1 MTELCPLETE
11 VHRKTI
17 AIDAAAGSV
26 PLRVL
31 LLGGTAEASEIARR
45 LADDDGLR
53 VLSSLA
59 GRVNQPRMPVGPV
72 RVGGFGGVDGLIAF
86 LNGEGIDAVIDA
98 THPFASRISAN
109 AEAACKQL
117 GVPLIA
123 LNRAPW
129 TKHEAD
135 RWHTVPD
142 IERAAASIA
151 EIAGRVFLAI
161 GRQQLDAFAACNNAW
176 FLIRAIDPPD
186 VSLPANTKLLLER
199 GPFHLEDELRLLRD
213 HAIDCVVSK
222 NSGGPATYAKIEA
235 ARVLRIPVVMVDR
248 PRKHTVA
255 TVDTIDSVLA
265 SLRRL
270 QLQLAAVRERCAR

>member
-1 MTELCPLETE
+1 MTKLCPVETE

-117 GVPLIA
+117 GIPLIA
-123 LNRAPW
+123 LARPPW

-142 IERAAASIA
+142 IEHAAAYIA

-161 GRQQLDAFAACNNAW
+161 GRQQLDAFAACNTAW

-222 NSGGPATYAKIEA
+222 NSGGLATYAKIEA

-255 TVDTIDSVLA
+255 TVDAIDSVLA
-265 SLRRL
+265 GLRRL